1 MRYKL
6 MSFVVV
12 GAPFTAVRPMLYLL
26 CIGLYFS
33 GSASDCNTSELRS
46 YDLMVLYKYVYYYLG
61 RALAPPS
68 EIRQGSGK
76 NERFKIRSHSQLD
89 GKPLE

>member
-61 RALAPPS
+61 RALAPLAKY
-68 EIRQGSGK
+68 GK
-76 NERFKIRSHSQLD
+76 AAEK
-89 GKPLE
+89 